1 MQGCTEPLC
10 FEVCLTGLCRA
21 EATDVANAVLDGVDG
36 MLLGAE
42 TLRGKYAV
50 DTVRTVLN
58 ICRQAE
64 LAFDYE
70 QHFDSMIDSAMDVRT
85 FFALFS
91 LWDSCIA
98 LIQSCC
104 ITGNVVHEAICQPAH
119 GGNMVSQ
126 GSVIHSGPHYW
137 LNASILW
144 KINLTLK
151 KNGTGGTGGG
161 PAVGL
166 QPARG
171 LPVTS
176 GRKLTR
182 YQ

>member
-1 MQGCTEPLC
+1 MTEM
-10 FEVCLTGLCRA
+10 CLTGLCRA

-50 DTVRTVLN
+50 ETVRTVLN

-85 FFALFS
+85 ISAFHHVVC
-91 LWDSCIA
+91 CIA
-98 LIQSCC
+98 LSQSCSV
-104 ITGNVVHEAICQPAH
+104 TVQHYEAICPPAYGGHKVSKFSQPTMAH
-119 GGNMVSQ
+119 IIGYG
-126 GSVIHSGPHYW
+126 
-137 LNASILW
+137 
-144 KINLTLK
+144 
-151 KNGTGGTGGG
+151 
-161 PAVGL
+161 
-166 QPARG
+166 
-171 LPVTS
+171 
-176 GRKLTR
+176 